1 VNNSD
6 NSNRHMISILM
17 ENEAGALSR
26 VANLFSARGY
36 NIESL
41 TVAPTDDPTLSRLTL
56 VTSGNEQIIEQIV
69 KQLNKLIDVVKLI
82 DLSETDSIERE
93 LMLVKTKAVGE
104 QRAEMMRLSEIFGG
118 HILDV
123 TESTYTIELT
133 GPGGKLDNFLNAVE
147 KDAILEVVR
156 SGATGIARGQK
167 ALHV

>member
-1 VNNSD
+1 
-6 NSNRHMISILM
+6 MISILM

>member
-1 VNNSD
+1 MNLNN
-6 NSNRHMISILM
+6 NRHLISILM

-56 VTSGNEQIIEQIV
+56 VTRGNEQIIEQIV
-69 KQLNKLIDVVKLI
+69 KQLNKLIDVVKLV
-82 DLSETDSIERE
+82 DLSETDAIERE
-93 LMLVKTKAVGE
+93 LMLIKTKAIGE
-104 QRAEMMRLSEIFGG
+104 QRAEMKRLAEIFDG

-123 TESTYTIELT
+123 TDSTYTIELT
-133 GPGGKLDNFLNAVE
+133 GRSEKLDNFLHAVE
-147 KDAILEVVR
+147 KDAVLEVVR
-156 SGATGIARGQK
+156 SGTTGIARGQK

>member
-1 VNNSD
+1 MNN
-6 NSNRHMISILM
+6 NNRHLISILM

-56 VTSGNEQIIEQIV
+56 VTNGNEQIIEQIV
-69 KQLNKLIDVVKLI
+69 KQLNKLIDVVKLV
-82 DLSETDSIERE
+82 DLSETDAIERE

-104 QRAEMMRLSEIFGG
+104 QRAEMKRLAEIFDG

-123 TESTYTIELT
+123 TDATYTIELT
-133 GPGGKLDNFLNAVE
+133 GRSEKLDNFLNAVE

-156 SGATGIARGQK
+156 SGTTGIARGQK
-167 ALHV
+167 ALHA

>member
-1 VNNSD
+1 VNHND
-6 NSNRHMISILM
+6 RHLISILM

-56 VTSGNEQIIEQIV
+56 VTYGNEQIIEQIV

-82 DLSETDSIERE
+82 DLSETDAIERE
-93 LMLVKTKAVGE
+93 LMLVKTRAVGE
-104 QRAEMMRLSEIFGG
+104 QRAEMKRLADIFGG
-118 HILDV
+118 RVLDV
-123 TESTYTIELT
+123 TDATYTIELT
-133 GPGGKLDNFLNAVE
+133 GAGSKLDNFLRAIE

-156 SGATGIARGQK
+156 SGATGIALGQK
-167 ALHV
+167 ALHA

>member
-1 VNNSD
+1 MNN
-6 NSNRHMISILM
+6 NNRHLISILM
-17 ENEAGALSR
+17 ENESGALSR

-56 VTSGNEQIIEQIV
+56 VTYGSEQIIEQIV

-82 DLSETDSIERE
+82 DLSETDAIERE
-93 LMLVKTKAVGE
+93 LMLVKTKALGE
-104 QRAEMMRLSEIFGG
+104 QRAEMKRLADIFGG

-123 TESTYTIELT
+123 TDSTYTIELT
-133 GPGGKLDNFLNAVE
+133 GNGSKLDNFLSAVE

-156 SGATGIARGQK
+156 SGATGIACGQK
-167 ALHV
+167 ALRA

>member
-1 VNNSD
+1 MNK
-6 NSNRHMISILM
+6 NRHLISILM

-41 TVAPTDDPTLSRLTL
+41 SVAPTDDPTLSRLTL

-82 DLSETDSIERE
+82 DLSETDAIERE
-93 LMLVKTKAVGE
+93 LMLVKTKAAGE
-104 QRAEMMRLSEIFGG
+104 QRAEIKRLAEIFDG

-123 TESTYTIELT
+123 TDATYTIELT
-133 GPGGKLDNFLNAVE
+133 GRSEKLDNFLSAVE

-156 SGATGIARGQK
+156 SGTTGIARGQK

>member
-1 VNNSD
+1 MNN
-6 NSNRHMISILM
+6 NNRHLISILM
-17 ENEAGALSR
+17 ENESGALSR

-82 DLSETDSIERE
+82 DLSETDAIERE
-93 LMLVKTKAVGE
+93 LMLVKTKASGE
-104 QRAEMMRLSEIFGG
+104 QRAEMMRLAEIFGG
-118 HILDV
+118 RILDV
-123 TESTYTIELT
+123 TEATYTIELT
-133 GPGGKLDNFLNAVE
+133 GAGNKLDNFLRAVE

-167 ALHV
+167 ALRA

>member
-1 VNNSD
+1 
-6 NSNRHMISILM
+6 M
-17 ENEAGALSR
+17 ENESGALSR

-56 VTSGNEQIIEQIV
+56 VTNGNEQIIEQIV

-82 DLSETDSIERE
+82 DLTETDAIERE
-93 LMLVKTKAVGE
+93 LMLVKTKAVGGE
-104 QRAEMMRLSEIFGG
+104 QRAEMKRLAEIFDG

-123 TESTYTIELT
+123 TDSTYTIELT
-133 GPGGKLDNFLNAVE
+133 GRGQKLDNFLRAVE

-167 ALHV
+167 ALHA

>member
-1 VNNSD
+1 MN
-6 NSNRHMISILM
+6 NSNRHIISILM
-17 ENEAGALSR
+17 ENESGALSR

-41 TVAPTDDPTLSRLTL
+41 TVAPTDEPTLSRLTL

-82 DLSETDSIERE
+82 DLTETDAIERE
-93 LMLVKTKAVGE
+93 LMLIKTKAIGGE
-104 QRAEMMRLSEIFGG
+104 QRAEIKRLAEIFDG

-123 TESTYTIELT
+123 TDATYTIELT
-133 GPGGKLDNFLNAVE
+133 GRSEKLNNFMNAIE

-156 SGATGIARGQK
+156 SGTTGIARGQK

>member
-1 VNNSD
+1 MNK
-6 NSNRHMISILM
+6 NRHLISILM

-41 TVAPTDDPTLSRLTL
+41 SVAPTDDPTLSRLTL

-69 KQLNKLIDVVKLI
+69 KQLNKLIDVVKLV
-82 DLSETDSIERE
+82 DLSETDAIERE

-104 QRAEMMRLSEIFGG
+104 QRAEIKRLAEIFDG

-123 TESTYTIELT
+123 TDATYTIELT
-133 GPGGKLDNFLNAVE
+133 GRSEKLDNFLSAVE

-156 SGATGIARGQK
+156 SGTTGIARGQK
-167 ALHV
+167 ALHA

>member
-1 VNNSD
+1 VNN
-6 NSNRHMISILM
+6 NNRHLISILM

-56 VTSGNEQIIEQIV
+56 VTNGNEQIIEQIV
-69 KQLNKLIDVVKLI
+69 KQLNKLVDVVKLV
-82 DLSETDSIERE
+82 DLSETDAIERE

-104 QRAEMMRLSEIFGG
+104 QRAEMKRLAEIFDG

-123 TESTYTIELT
+123 TEATYTIELT
-133 GPGGKLDNFLNAVE
+133 GRSEKLDNFLSAVE
-147 KDAILEVVR
+147 KDAVLEVVR
-156 SGATGIARGQK
+156 SGTTGIARGQK
-167 ALHV
+167 ALHA

>member
-1 VNNSD
+1 MSLG
-6 NSNRHMISILM
+6 NRHLISILM

-56 VTSGNEQIIEQIV
+56 ATSGNEQIIEQIV
-69 KQLNKLIDVVKLI
+69 KQLNKLIDVVKLV
-82 DLSETDSIERE
+82 DLSETDAIERE

-104 QRAEMMRLSEIFGG
+104 QRAEMMRLTEIFDG

-123 TESTYTIELT
+123 TDSTYTIELT
-133 GPGGKLDNFLNAVE
+133 GPGGKLDSFLSAVE
-147 KDAILEVVR
+147 KDAVLEVVR

>member
-1 VNNSD
+1 VN
-6 NSNRHMISILM
+6 NSNRHIISILM
-17 ENEAGALSR
+17 ENESGALSR

-41 TVAPTDDPTLSRLTL
+41 TVAPTDEPTLSRLTL

-82 DLSETDSIERE
+82 DLTETDAIERE
-93 LMLVKTKAVGE
+93 LMLIKTKAIGGE
-104 QRAEMMRLSEIFGG
+104 QRAEIKRLAEIFDG

-123 TESTYTIELT
+123 TDATYTIELT
-133 GPGGKLDNFLNAVE
+133 GRSEKLNNFMNAIE

-156 SGATGIARGQK
+156 SGTTGIARGQK

>member
-1 VNNSD
+1 MNHK
-6 NSNRHMISILM
+6 NRHVISILL

-56 VTSGNEQIIEQIV
+56 VTTGSEQIIEQIV

-82 DLSETDSIERE
+82 DLSETDAIERE
-93 LMLVKTKAVGE
+93 LMLVKTKASGE
-104 QRAEMMRLSEIFGG
+104 WRAEVKRLADIFDG

-123 TESTYTIELT
+123 TDATYTVELT
-133 GPGGKLDNFLNAVE
+133 GRSDKLDNFLNALE
-147 KDAILEVVR
+147 KDVILEVVR
-156 SGATGIARGQK
+156 SGTTGIARGQK

>member
-1 VNNSD
+1 MNN
-6 NSNRHMISILM
+6 NNNRHLISILM

-56 VTSGNEQIIEQIV
+56 VTYGNEQIIEQIV

-82 DLSETDSIERE
+82 DLSETDAIERE
-93 LMLVKTKAVGE
+93 LMLVKTRAVGE
-104 QRAEMMRLSEIFGG
+104 QRAEMKRLADIFGG
-118 HILDV
+118 RVLDV
-123 TESTYTIELT
+123 TDATYTIELT
-133 GPGGKLDNFLNAVE
+133 GAGSKLDNFLRAIE

-156 SGATGIARGQK
+156 SGATGIALGQK
-167 ALHV
+167 ALHA

>member
-1 VNNSD
+1 MNND
-6 NSNRHMISILM
+6 RHLISILM

-56 VTSGNEQIIEQIV
+56 VTCGNEQIIEQII

-82 DLSETDSIERE
+82 DLSETDAIERE
-93 LMLVKTKAVGE
+93 LMLVKTKASGE
-104 QRAEMMRLSEIFGG
+104 QRAEMMRLAEIFGG
-118 HILDV
+118 RILDV
-123 TESTYTIELT
+123 TEATYTIELT
-133 GPGGKLDNFLNAVE
+133 GAGNKLDNFLRAVE

-167 ALHV
+167 ALRA

>member
-1 VNNSD
+1 MNN
-6 NSNRHMISILM
+6 NNRHLISILM

-56 VTSGNEQIIEQIV
+56 VTNGNEQIIEQIV
-69 KQLNKLIDVVKLI
+69 KQLNKLVDVVKLV
-82 DLSETDSIERE
+82 DLSETDAIERE

-104 QRAEMMRLSEIFGG
+104 QRAEMKRLAEIFDG

-123 TESTYTIELT
+123 TEATYTIELT
-133 GPGGKLDNFLNAVE
+133 GRSEKLDNFLSAVE
-147 KDAILEVVR
+147 KDAVLEVVR
-156 SGATGIARGQK
+156 SGTTGIARGQK
-167 ALHV
+167 ALHA

>member
-1 VNNSD
+1 
-6 NSNRHMISILM
+6 M

-56 VTSGNEQIIEQIV
+56 VTRGNEQIIEQIV
-69 KQLNKLIDVVKLI
+69 KQLNKLIDVVKLV
-82 DLSETDSIERE
+82 DLSETDAVERE
-93 LMLVKTKAVGE
+93 LMLIKTKAIGE
-104 QRAEMMRLSEIFGG
+104 QRAEMKRLAEIFDG

-123 TESTYTIELT
+123 TDSTYTIELT
-133 GPGGKLDNFLNAVE
+133 GRSEKLDNFLHAVE
-147 KDAILEVVR
+147 KDAVLEVVR
-156 SGATGIARGQK
+156 SGTTGIARGQK

>member
-1 VNNSD
+1 VNN
-6 NSNRHMISILM
+6 NNRHLISILM

-56 VTSGNEQIIEQIV
+56 VTNGNEQIIEQIV
-69 KQLNKLIDVVKLI
+69 KQLNKLIDVVKLV
-82 DLSETDSIERE
+82 DLSETDAIERE

-104 QRAEMMRLSEIFGG
+104 QRAEMKRLAEIFDG

-123 TESTYTIELT
+123 TDATYTIELT
-133 GPGGKLDNFLNAVE
+133 GRSEKLDNFLNAVE

-156 SGATGIARGQK
+156 SGTTGIARGQK
-167 ALHV
+167 ALHA

>member
-1 VNNSD
+1 
-6 NSNRHMISILM
+6 M
-17 ENEAGALSR
+17 ENEFGALSR

-41 TVAPTDDPTLSRLTL
+41 TVAPTDDSTLSRLTL
-56 VTSGNEQIIEQIV
+56 VTSGNEQVIEQII

-82 DLSETDSIERE
+82 DLSETESIERE
-93 LMLVKTKAVGE
+93 LMLIKTKALGE

-133 GPGGKLDNFLNAVE
+133 GPSGKLDSFLRAIE
-147 KDAILEVVR
+147 KEAILEVVR
-156 SGATGIARGQK
+156 SGAMGIALGQK